1 MGRSMMDKLHDL
13 TSNSWQ
19 EELTFNDV
27 VNAMD
32 YDATFGR
39 DISVRITVPIFTV
52 LRRHFCSDSQKGLC
66 VTKQECD
73 IGKGRRHKPVD
84 YLAFEEIEDIA
95 AILNSVAAAVNLYCR
110 NRILKIIS
118 AQLAAAKI
126 DDVIDLDEKGNVQT
140 KGAQQ

>member
-1 MGRSMMDKLHDL
+1 MGKSMMDKLHDL

-19 EELTFNDV
+19 EELAFNDV
-27 VNAMD
+27 FNAMD

-39 DISVRITVPIFTV
+39 DISVRITVPIFAV
-52 LRRHFCSDSQKGLC
+52 LRRHFCSDSKKGLC
-66 VTKQECD
+66 VTKLECD
-73 IGKGRRHKPVD
+73 IGKGRRHQPVD

-118 AQLAAAKI
+118 AQLAKAKI
-126 DDVIDLDEKGNVQT
+126 DDVIDLNEKGNVQT
-140 KGAQQ
+140 KGAQP